1 MHLPNQILAF
11 ASWASLVVGK
21 GALFDHMHGS
31 DTEYEQPAKLG
42 LAGSGTEFDLAGR
55 DSVKKD
61 SAKYPVPPSTQCD
74 VWIGIEVIYMVEI
87 TEICPEGSTCRSP

>member
-1 MHLPNQILAF
+1 MHLPNQILAL

-21 GALFDHMHGS
+21 GALSADMHGS

-42 LAGSGTEFDLAGR
+42 LTGRGTELDLAGR

-74 VWIGIEVIYMVEI
+74 AWIGIEVIYMVEI
-87 TEICPEGSTCRSP
+87 TEICPEGSTCKSP